1 MGAGVNTGEIVVG
14 NIGAK
19 SKFGYDVLGDPV
31 SLAARLESQTKGY
44 GVLMIISEN
53 TAKYVEG
60 IYPLWELDNIAVK
73 GKKEPVRIFAIEE
86 ATDEHKSFLE
96 AYYAGNWTKAL
107 KLVPACKA
115 AKPEMEKYYDAMAD
129 RLSEGVPK
137 VWNGFYVATS
147 K

>member
-1 MGAGVNTGEIVVG
+1 M
-14 NIGAK
+14 
-19 SKFGYDVLGDPV
+19 L
-31 SLAARLESQTKGY
+31 L
-44 GVLMIISEN
+44 IISEN

-60 IYPLWELDNIAVK
+60 VYPLWELDNIAVK

-86 ATDEHKSFLE
+86 ATTEHKLFLDD
-96 AYYAGNWTKAL
+96 YYAGNWTKAL
-107 KLVPACKA
+107 KSVPVCKA
-115 AKPEMEKYYDAMAD
+115 AKPEMAKYYDAMAD